1 MVGKMMSL
9 MKLKKFVKKLRWC
22 MKVLQLQPI
31 RTIPSN
37 EELVEILGQKAALPP
52 KGHFAVL
59 AGKGDDEEA
68 ELRKFVVELRFLRNP
83 TLLKLLKEA
92 EEEYGF
98 QQEGA
103 LVVPCKPEEL
113 KKILLEDKF

>member
-1 MVGKMMSL
+1 
-9 MKLKKFVKKLRWC
+9 
-22 MKVLQLQPI
+22 MKVLQVQPI

-37 EELVEILGQKAALPP
+37 EELVEILGRRPPALVP

-59 AGKGDDEEA
+59 AGKGGGEA
-68 ELRKFVVELRFLRNP
+68 EELRRFVVQLKYLRNP
-83 TLLKLLKEA
+83 ALLNLLKKA

-113 KKILLEDKF
+113 QKILEDDF